1 MTIQVTS
8 FQGMLASVAVMRY
21 NNISTLGW
29 HYSGVNWPFDPKIRR
44 SIAAYIASRRDLTR
58 YWHCH
63 KFPYFIP
70 TKLACR
76 QERNLNLEYR
86 TRSIS
91 SMCCSKIFRPIYIK
105 IIKHQHKYVIH
116 ADVKYNRNR
125 ANLIYLL
132 LCLRKTAI
140 TFGRECI

>member
-1 MTIQVTS
+1 MSSYQYRKSHCGDKTILRPSYLHNGISYTDKMISLYWIRAQVTS
-8 FQGMLASVAVMRY
+8 CQCMLASVAVMRY
-21 NNISTLGW
+21 NNILILGW
-29 HYSGVNWPFDPKIRR
+29 HYSGTNWPFNQKIRR

-63 KFPYFIP
+63 KFPYYIP

-76 QERNLNLEYR
+76 QERNLNFEYR

-105 IIKHQHKYVIH
+105 FLKH
-116 ADVKYNRNR
+116 
-125 ANLIYLL
+125 
-132 LCLRKTAI
+132 
-140 TFGRECI
+140 